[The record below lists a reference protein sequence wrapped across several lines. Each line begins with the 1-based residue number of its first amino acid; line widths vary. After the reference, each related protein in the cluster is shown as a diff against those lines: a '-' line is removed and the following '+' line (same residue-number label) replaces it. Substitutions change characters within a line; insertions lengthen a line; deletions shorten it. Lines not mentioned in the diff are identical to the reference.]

1 MKLICEK
8 QRVKLDTM
16 IIILDYYSTNAP
28 FYHIRAKERAKYATL
43 LHCRTGQKY
52 RLKAERQNGRTKLY
66 FFGGIILLVLLIARI
81 FPRPY
86 GARKNTSQ
94 LAKYPLVLYA
104 KPSNKVYIIDILIQ
118 IKNTCAKTRLTQASE
133 KHDNRK
139 MYQMLGLFQG
149 LLMDHGY

>member
-8 QRVKLDTM
+8 QRVKSDTM

-28 FYHIRAKERAKYATL
+28 FYHIRAKERAKYATS
-43 LHCRTGQKY
+43 LHC
-52 RLKAERQNGRTKLY
+52 
-66 FFGGIILLVLLIARI
+66 
-81 FPRPY
+81 P
-86 GARKNTSQ
+86 
-94 LAKYPLVLYA
+94 